1 MVAEGEHQVHAKPQE
16 NSNDHAQHDRHRH
29 RVHRAAHPARQ
40 AEQQHQHAR
49 GEKCAHHLGEGE
61 MAERRADQPRARNV
75 PQEDKGLP
83 VGQRESD
90 GDHAV
95 QAERGEDPRSDVGFG
110 KAAARADRED
120 DRHRS
125 TRREQERHRCCH
137 GVRRACGGKD
147 APRSGRRR
155 NDRFERHARRHSRL
169 TFAAPAMSYLVGID
183 IGGTFTDCAI
193 VDRAGRLLTTKV
205 PSTPEDFSR
214 GMMDALGA
222 GAKALGL
229 PIGKFCGD
237 LAFLSHGTTV
247 GTNTIIQK
255 KGARVGLITT
265 KGHEDAIHIMR
276 GSRGYAGRDI
286 RKVVHFPETSKPA
299 PIVPKRLIRGVS
311 ERVDCFGEVVVS
323 LNEREAQQAIEELLK
338 EGVQAIAVC
347 FLWSFRNP
355 AHEHRVKEMVQ
366 RLAPKVFVTTSFDIA
381 PKWGEYERVT
391 ATALNAYLGP
401 VMSGYLER
409 LDTSLKQLGYAHGL
423 QITQCGGGTVPVA
436 RAGEAPLL
444 TLDSGPVSGVT
455 ASMFLGNAMGEK
467 NVITTDMGGTSFDVS
482 IIHEGKPA
490 YSFISNTD
498 QYEYFLPKVDLQ
510 AIGAGG
516 GSLVRVQAESRTMTV
531 GPDSAGAFPGPVC
544 YGRGGTVPT
553 VTDAQLVLGYLDPDN
568 FAGGRMKLDRE
579 AAIRAIEALGKQIGM
594 SAIECAAGICRIV
607 ELQMADIIRKV
618 TVEKGHDPRDFVL
631 FAFGG
636 AGPAH
641 AGVFARELGVRK
653 VIVPQRKAASTWCAF
668 GAAAADVLHI
678 FEHTEVMQM
687 PLPAERINAIFS
699 SLEKKA
705 KRTMADEG
713 IGEKRQR
720 FEFSLDVRHKG
731 QINEVEVLLPATR
744 LARDFEP
751 GLRKMFVTRYEKL
764 FGRGSALPGAIL
776 EIVVCRLRA
785 RAL

>member
-1 MVAEGEHQVHAKPQE
+1 
-16 NSNDHAQHDRHRH
+16 
-29 RVHRAAHPARQ
+29 
-40 AEQQHQHAR
+40 
-49 GEKCAHHLGEGE
+49 
-61 MAERRADQPRARNV
+61 
-75 PQEDKGLP
+75 
-83 VGQRESD
+83 
-90 GDHAV
+90 
-95 QAERGEDPRSDVGFG
+95 
-110 KAAARADRED
+110 
-120 DRHRS
+120 
-125 TRREQERHRCCH
+125 
-137 GVRRACGGKD
+137 
-147 APRSGRRR
+147 
-155 NDRFERHARRHSRL
+155 
-169 TFAAPAMSYLVGID
+169 MSYLVGID

-193 VDRAGRLLTTKV
+193 VDRAGKLLTTKV
-205 PSTPEDFSR
+205 PSTPPDFAR

-222 GAKALGL
+222 GAQALGISL
-229 PIGKFCGD
+229 DEFCRDIG
-237 LAFLSHGTTV
+237 FLSHGTTV

-255 KGARVGLITT
+255 RGAKVGLITT

-276 GSRGYAGRDI
+276 GSRGYGGRDI
-286 RKVVHFPETSKPA
+286 RKVVHFPETSKPT
-299 PIVPKRLIRGVS
+299 PIVPKRLIRGIS
-311 ERVDCFGEVVVS
+311 ERVDCFGEIVVS
-323 LNEREAQQAIEELLK
+323 LNEKQAELAIRELLK
-338 EGVQAIAVC
+338 EGVEAIAIC

-355 AHEHRVKEMVQ
+355 THENRVKEMVQ
-366 RLAPKVFVTTSFDIA
+366 RLAPDVFVPTSFDIA

-401 VMSGYLER
+401 VMGGYLER
-409 LDTSLKQLGYAHGL
+409 LDSSLKKLGYAHGL

-482 IIHEGKPA
+482 IIHDGKPA

-516 GSLVRVQAESRTMTV
+516 GSLVRVQPEARTMTV

-544 YGRGGTVPT
+544 YSRGGTVPT

-568 FAGGRMKLDRE
+568 FAGGRMRLDRD
-579 AAIRAIEALGKQIGM
+579 AAFQAITARGAGIGM

-618 TVEKGHDPRDFVL
+618 TVEKGFDPRDFVL

-641 AGVFARELGVRK
+641 AGVFAGELGVRK
-653 VIVPQRKAASTWCAF
+653 IIVPQGKAASTWCAF

-678 FEHTEVMQM
+678 FEHTEIM
-687 PLPAERINAIFS
+687 PSPVAAARINRNLDL
-699 SLEKKA
+699 LEKQAKA
-705 KRTMADEG
+705 LMAEEG
-713 IGEKRQR
+713 IAGNRQR
-720 FEFSLDVRHKG
+720 FEFSIDVRHKG
-731 QINEVEVLLPATR
+731 QINEVEVLLPYVRVPSNYEA
-744 LARDFEP
+744 
-751 GLRKMFVTRYEKL
+751 GLRAMFTQRYEKL
-764 FGRGSALPGAIL
+764 YGRGSALAGAQL

-785 RAL
+785 RALTPRPKLVKAKTGSKAIPRDAARKPRAIQWEKVRKTPVYDGEKLAIGNRVKGPAIVETSDTTVVVHPGRTLSVDALGNFEIIFK

>member
-1 MVAEGEHQVHAKPQE
+1 
-16 NSNDHAQHDRHRH
+16 
-29 RVHRAAHPARQ
+29 
-40 AEQQHQHAR
+40 
-49 GEKCAHHLGEGE
+49 
-61 MAERRADQPRARNV
+61 
-75 PQEDKGLP
+75 
-83 VGQRESD
+83 
-90 GDHAV
+90 
-95 QAERGEDPRSDVGFG
+95 
-110 KAAARADRED
+110 
-120 DRHRS
+120 
-125 TRREQERHRCCH
+125 
-137 GVRRACGGKD
+137 
-147 APRSGRRR
+147 
-155 NDRFERHARRHSRL
+155 
-169 TFAAPAMSYLVGID
+169 MSYLVGID

-193 VDRAGRLLTTKV
+193 VDRAGTLLTTKV
-205 PSTPEDFSR
+205 PSTPSDFSR
-214 GMMDALGA
+214 GMLDALQA
-222 GAKALGL
+222 GAQALGVSMDR
-229 PIGKFCGD
+229 FCRD
-237 LAFLSHGTTV
+237 IAYLSHGTTV

-255 KGARVGLITT
+255 RGAKVGLITT

-276 GSRGYAGRDI
+276 GSRGYGGRDI
-286 RKVVHFPETSKPA
+286 RKVVHFPETSKPV

-311 ERVDCFGEVVVS
+311 ERVDCFGEIVVS
-323 LNEREAQQAIEELLK
+323 LNETEAEAAIRSLLA
-338 EGVQAIAVC
+338 EGVQAIAIC

-355 AHEHRVKEMVQ
+355 AHEQRVRSLVENISKD
-366 RLAPKVFVTTSFDIA
+366 VFVTCSVDIA

-401 VMSGYLER
+401 VMSGYLR
-409 LDTSLKQLGYAHGL
+409 KLDSTLRELGYSHGL

-455 ASMFLGNAMGEK
+455 ASMFLGSAMGEK

-482 IIHEGKPA
+482 IIHECKPA

-498 QYEYFLPKVDLQ
+498 QYEYFLPKVDLR

-516 GSLVRVQAESRTMTV
+516 GSLVRVQPEKRTMTV

-568 FAGGRMKLDRE
+568 FAGGRMALDRE
-579 AAIRAIEALGKQIGM
+579 LAFHALESAGKALGM
-594 SAIECAAGICRIV
+594 SAIECAAGVCRIV

-618 TVEKGHDPRDFVL
+618 TVEKGFDPRDFVL

-678 FEHTEVMQM
+678 FEHTEIM
-687 PLPAERINAIFS
+687 PTPVPARRINEQLDA
-699 SLEKKA
+699 LEKRAVQLMESEGIEA
-705 KRTMADEG
+705 KRH
-713 IGEKRQR
+713 R

-731 QINEVEVLLPATR
+731 QINEVEILLPFDR
-744 LARDFEP
+744 LPAN
-751 GLRKMFVTRYEKL
+751 YE
-764 FGRGSALPGAIL
+764 S
-776 EIVVCRLRA
+776 RLRA
-785 RAL
+785 LFMQRY